1 MNHYTKRR
9 QSVSKQMVSNSVF
22 VVFSGHLIKK
32 SADAHYPFE
41 VNRNFYY
48 LTGIDEPEAVLVL
61 IKQHNQI
68 KQTLFIRD
76 INPLMEKWNGK
87 YITKE
92 NAQEISG
99 VDHVFFNSSFES
111 FMQRTFTR
119 SSISMVYVDNER
131 INEHDIPSVGER
143 YANTITNK
151 WMLQVSNAYPL
162 ITSLRA
168 IKDEHE
174 IEKIKQ
180 SIAITNQAFLA
191 MLKSARSGKYEYELQ
206 AEFEHVLK
214 INNVKPS
221 FDMIV
226 AASDRACILHYVT
239 NNHMI
244 EENALVLTDMGASKD
259 YYCADI
265 TRTFPS
271 DGKFSTQQKELMNVV
286 LESLDLVI
294 KAAQPHVTLA
304 QLNQIVVSHYQKRLL
319 ELGYIKNVE
328 EVSDVYYHGVSHFL
342 GLDTHDV
349 GQVEGMP
356 LQAGHVITVEPGL
369 YIESLKIGIRIEDN
383 ILISEEGCVN
393 LSKDIIKTPEDIEA
407 IMNQN

>member
-9 QSVSKQMVSNSVF
+9 QSVSKQMVSNSIL

-32 SADAHYPFE
+32 SADSHYPFE

-48 LTGIDEPEAVLVL
+48 LTGIDEPEAVLIL
-61 IKQHNQI
+61 IKQHNQT
-68 KQTLFIRD
+68 KQMLFVRD
-76 INPLMEKWNGK
+76 VNPLMEKWNGK

-92 NAQEISG
+92 DAQEISG
-99 VDHVFFNSSFES
+99 VDQVFFNSSFEA

-119 SSISMVYVDNER
+119 SSISMVYVDSER
-131 INEHDIPSVGER
+131 YNEHDIPSVGES
-143 YANTITNK
+143 YASTITNK

-162 ITSLRA
+162 ITALRA
-168 IKDEHE
+168 LKDEVE

-191 MLKSARSGKYEYELQ
+191 MLKSTKSGKYEYELQ
-206 AEFEHVLK
+206 AEFEYVLK
-214 INNVKPS
+214 KNNAKPS

-226 AASDRACILHYVT
+226 AASERACILHYVT

-244 EENALVLTDMGASKD
+244 EENSLVLSDMGASKD

-271 DGKFSTQQKELMNVV
+271 NGKFSAQQRELMDVV
-286 LESLDLVI
+286 LETMDLVI

-319 ELGYIKNVE
+319 ELGYIKNVK

-349 GQVEGMP
+349 GQVDGMP

-369 YIESLKIGIRIEDN
+369 YIEALKIGIRIEDN
-383 ILISEEGCVN
+383 ILITEDGCIN
-393 LSKDIIKTPEDIEA
+393 LSKDIIKTPDEIEA
-407 IMNQN
+407 VMNQN

>member
-1 MNHYTKRR
+1 MKHYIKRR
-9 QSVSKQMVSNSVF
+9 QNLSTQMVPNSAL
-22 VVFSGHLIKK
+22 VVFSGHMIKK
-32 SADAHYPFE
+32 SADAAYPFE

-61 IKQHNQI
+61 IKQHNQV
-68 KQTLFIRD
+68 KQIIFIRD

-92 NAQEISG
+92 EASEVSG
-99 VDHVFFNSSFES
+99 VEQVQFVSRFDS
-111 FMQRTFTR
+111 FMQRYFTR
-119 SSISMVYVDNER
+119 TSLTMIYVDSER
-131 INEHDIPSVGER
+131 ISEQDIVSVGER
-143 YANTITNK
+143 YADNIRNK
-151 WMLQVSNAYPL
+151 WMLQVSNAYPM

-168 IKDEHE
+168 IKDEIE
-174 IEKIKQ
+174 IEKIKEA
-180 SIAITNQAFLA
+180 IAITNEAFLK
-191 MLKSARSGKYEYELQ
+191 MLKSAKSGQHEYELQ
-206 AEFEHVLK
+206 AEFEYVLK
-214 INNVKPS
+214 KNNAKPS

-226 AASDRACILHYVT
+226 AASKRACVLHYIT
-239 NNHMI
+239 NDHII
-244 EENALVLTDMGASKD
+244 EKNSLILTDMGACKD

-271 DGKFSTQQKELMNVV
+271 DGIYSPQQKELMIVV
-286 LESLDLVI
+286 LETMDLVI

-304 QLNQIVVSHYQKRLL
+304 QLNQIVISHYQKRLL
-319 ELGYIKNVE
+319 ELGYIKNIN

-349 GQVEGMP
+349 GQIDGMP

-383 ILISEEGCVN
+383 ILITENGCIN
-393 LSKDIIKTPEDIEA
+393 LSKDIIKTPEEIESTMSQ
-407 IMNQN
+407 I